1 MKTYFLVS
9 AKYLANSTGL
19 FFSLYLHDV
28 KNLQCFDVNQL
39 TMLQY
44 LVPHQNFHIR
54 NNSQHSK
61 KLAI

>member
-9 AKYLANSTGL
+9 AKYLANSM
-19 FFSLYLHDV
+19 YLDDV
-28 KNLQCFDVNQL
+28 KNLQCFDVNQW